1 MGKPKAYELSYK
13 GDQYLGTPYG
23 TGSGEIDC
31 QKLWELML
39 KGVGISVN
47 LAGSNAWYREMMKN
61 GWVGTPEE
69 CKQKF
74 GYIPEGAALFILK
87 QDGREPAKYK
97 ADGIGNASHI
107 GVVTHRTA
115 EEMIALKIQNIPEEN
130 VADRKAFREKVSH
143 GNWAIH
149 ASSTRGCV
157 ATSDFHDRTIEGG
170 WNRVGL
176 WNRLSYN
183 TAVDTY
189 FGNNES
195 VADIVSEV
203 KTMMETYQ
211 VVGGT
216 LNLRAKKDRKSARL
230 AELPEGMVV
239 NVLDKTDAEWWKIR
253 TAYDDVGYVMSQFLE
268 PVVDERSIE
277 ERVADLE
284 KRVTDIESQIGVG

>member
-1 MGKPKAYELSYK
+1 MGKPKGYELSYQ
-13 GDQYLGTPYG
+13 GDKYLGTPYG
-23 TGSGEIDC
+23 SGNGNIDC

-39 KGVGISVN
+39 KGVGIHMN

-69 CKQKF
+69 CKKKF

-87 QDGREPAKYK
+87 QDGGEPEKYK

-115 EEMIALKIQNIPEEN
+115 EEMMSLKMQGIPVEN

-143 GNWAIH
+143 GDWAIH
-149 ASSTRGCV
+149 ASSSRGCV
-157 ATSDFHDRTIEGG
+157 ATSKFNDRTIDGG

-176 WNRLSYN
+176 WNRLSYT

-195 VADIVSEV
+195 VADIISEV

-216 LNLRAKKDRKSARL
+216 LNLRARKDRKSARL
-230 AELPEGMVV
+230 AELPDGTVV
-239 NVLDKTDAEWWKIR
+239 NVIDKTDAEWWKIR
-253 TAYDDVGYVMSQFLE
+253 TAQDDVGYVMSQFLE
-268 PVVDERSIE
+268 PVVDERTIE

-284 KRVTDIESQIGVG
+284 QRVTDIESQIGVG